1 MLNREEGVESES
13 GSGSGCRIGKW
24 ALKVE
29 VKVDAE

>member
-24 ALKVE
+24 VLKME
-29 VKVDAE
+29 VDAE